1 MRMPRRCCRKPLL
14 GIILLLASG
23 CASVDQDAGHG
34 AVAPHAAT
42 VGQRPDV
49 RLVLDDDFSAS
60 FEEVAEQSAQASA
73 LFGNVV
79 AARQPA
85 PGADMTIEL
94 RIKSQR
100 RPLSDTENV
109 WHMTTVLLLTVYP
122 SSCARD
128 EYELVADVTDRAGRR
143 LKSYDLRDSDTSWMW
158 LFHGENCGDA
168 ATPARVKEAVKGL
181 LAKLFQDI
189 EGDRLTTIANTG
201 GEAGNSVPL
210 IYVTADRARDIVQ
223 RAALT
228 APPFARFT
236 FDENQARSADYT
248 LQVQF
253 ESGASEQTLSR
264 TIGAI
269 WTIGLFS
276 ACSPTVFK
284 LGAKLLDRSGRQV
297 HAYAL
302 SDTYRSRFR
311 NGCFAVD
318 ESNDPEDVAE
328 LVGRLFAEMSRE
340 RDFAVTP

>member
-1 MRMPRRCCRKPLL
+1 MRMPRSCCRTPLL
-14 GIILLLASG
+14 GIILLLAGG
-23 CASVDQDAGHG
+23 CASVHQDASHG

-42 VGQRPDV
+42 VGHGPNV
-49 RLVLDDDFSAS
+49 RLVLDDDFSAP
-60 FEEVAEQSAQASA
+60 FEEVAEQSAQASG
-73 LFGNVV
+73 LFGNVL

-85 PGADMTIEL
+85 RGADMTIEL

-109 WHMTTVLLLTVYP
+109 WHMTTLLLLTVYP

-143 LKSYDLRDSDTSWMW
+143 LKSYDLRDPDTSWMW

-168 ATPARVKEAVKGL
+168 ATPARVQEAVKGL
-181 LAKLFQDI
+181 LAKLFHDI

-201 GEAGNSVPL
+201 REAGNSVPL

-236 FDENQARSADYT
+236 FDENRARSADYT

-253 ESGASEQTLSR
+253 ESGASEQTMAR

-302 SDTYRSRFR
+302 SHTYRSRFR
-311 NGCFAVD
+311 NGCVAVD

-328 LVGRLFAEMSRE
+328 LVGRLFAEMSRD
-340 RDFAVTP
+340 RAFAVTP